1 MALNDRKCYGGRT
14 TTSFPLVGSPEAL
27 RRDDGK
33 NGRRKEGRKVEARKG
48 EEAKIS
54 KDGRHLS

>member
-1 MALNDRKCYGGRT
+1 MLWRKDYD
-14 TTSFPLVGSPEAL
+14 LVSPRKPRGPP

-48 EEAKIS
+48 EKAKIS